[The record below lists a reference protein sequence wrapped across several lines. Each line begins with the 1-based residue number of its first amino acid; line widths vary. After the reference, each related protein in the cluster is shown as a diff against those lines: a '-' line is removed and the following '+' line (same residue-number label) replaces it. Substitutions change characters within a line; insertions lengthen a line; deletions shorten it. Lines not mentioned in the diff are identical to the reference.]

1 MSTAKPRRMKF
12 SEEEKFLILEE
23 FRLRKD
29 ILIPENGRYKNTL
42 ARRRAWEEIAAAVN
56 SLSPLVRRSP
66 EEIRRKW
73 HNMVDDA
80 RRELAV
86 GKNPLHRQRPQQ
98 KLFHSIF
105 ALFNKPIPRVLD
117 PMISAPDPRARA
129 SSSSPRTQEAASD
142 LLPQGQSSDATPGHR
157 LLCPVGSPAAPG
169 PVPERLFSAASEEP
183 DSRESLLRVEPQDRM
198 ERRPTTP
205 GTAPAAPGLPAAEV
219 LPPVAARPAALQGH
233 DAAETAPVP
242 PTGSPKPPAPSR
254 VKRPLSPELAWPCLT
269 VTESLAKQ
277 SRGTGSPSPLA
288 PEENGEVPTL
298 LPDSAHLPGVHRVS
312 CAGPWPRVPAPC
324 PGWVG
329 CGAAVALLGQ
339 RLLLCHGP
347 AVQIPHFSRR
357 RASSLSLPI
366 PAPTPG
372 QPYPAPL

>member
-288 PEENGEVPTL
+288 PEENGHPSPEE
-298 LPDSAHLPGVHRVS
+298 SQ
-312 CAGPWPRVPAPC
+312 AGPWGC
-324 PGWVG
+324 VG
-329 CGAAVALLGQ
+329 TTGEQWEKQSRLQMEILELQ
-339 RLLLCHGP
+339 KETLQLQKEKILMENEKILMEKEKLLLEM
-347 AVQIPHFSRR
+347 IKLRR
-357 RASSLSLPI
+357 ELGS
-366 PAPTPG
+366 
-372 QPYPAPL
+372 